1 MSNEIVI
8 AIVVVAWILVMSF
21 DNRISQWINSVI
33 DRTSRW
39 F

>member
-8 AIVVVAWILVMSF
+8 AIVVVAWISVMSSNNRF
-21 DNRISQWINSVI
+21 SQWSDSIIDRISH
-33 DRTSRW
+33 W